1 MDADELFLK
10 GDELYEKGDFVGAFS
25 AFMQAAKKGS
35 TSCMTRVASM
45 YTCGEGVNCDY
56 DKAIEWE
63 LKAIEGGEI
72 TALVNLGISYRI
84 KGDIRKAKHWFERAI
99 ESGDGSGALELA
111 KLYMV
116 SPKEKERTIEYL
128 NLAITSSNMCEA
140 DIEEAQELLSELRG
154 II

>member
-1 MDADELFLK
+1 MDVDDLFLK

-25 AFMQAAKKGS
+25 AFMQAAKKGN
-35 TSCMTRVASM
+35 TSCMMRVASM

-56 DKAIEWE
+56 NKAIEWE
-63 LKAIEGGEI
+63 LKAIDGGEI

-84 KGDIRKAKHWFERAI
+84 KGDIRKAKYWFERAI
-99 ESGDGSGALELA
+99 EAGDGSGALELA

-116 SPKEKERTIEYL
+116 SPKEEERTIEYL
-128 NLAITSSNMCEA
+128 NLAITSSKMCEA

>member
-1 MDADELFLK
+1 
-10 GDELYEKGDFVGAFS
+10 
-25 AFMQAAKKGS
+25 
-35 TSCMTRVASM
+35 M
-45 YTCGEGVNCDY
+45 YTCGEGINCDY

-63 LKAIEGGEI
+63 LKAIEGGEV

-84 KGDIRKAKHWFERAI
+84 KGDIRKAKYWFERAI

-116 SPKEKERTIEYL
+116 SPKEQERTIAYL

-154 II
+154 SI

>member
-1 MDADELFLK
+1 MNADELFLK

-25 AFMQAAKKGS
+25 AFMQAANKGC
-35 TSCMTRVASM
+35 TSSMTRVASM
-45 YTCGEGVNCDY
+45 YTCDEGINCDY

-84 KGDIRKAKHWFERAI
+84 KGDIRRAKYWFERAI
-99 ESGDGSGALELA
+99 ESEDGSGALELA

-116 SPKEKERTIEYL
+116 SPKEQERTIEYL

-154 II
+154 SI

>member
-25 AFMQAAKKGS
+25 AFMQAAKEGN

-45 YTCGEGVNCDY
+45 YTCGEGINCDY

-63 LKAIEGGEI
+63 LKAIEGGEV

-116 SPKEKERTIEYL
+116 SPKEKERTIGYL